1 MIDLINA
8 VMTVG
13 NIICLVG
20 TLLLIRTVIK
30 DRAILNGYSQL
41 GSFLTFLSICTFQY
55 GFYLMDNIIGVLFGL
70 PTIFYWLTAF
80 VYSMKK
86 KVKKQ

>member
-1 MIDLINA
+1 MINV

-13 NIICLVG
+13 NVICLAG

-30 DRAILNGYSQL
+30 DRAILNGYSPL
-41 GSFLTFLSICTFQY
+41 GSLLTFLSICTFQY
-55 GFYLMDNIIGVLFGL
+55 GFYLMNNLIGVLFGL

-80 VYSMKK
+80 AYSIKARVKK
-86 KVKKQ
+86 K